1 MADDEYGE
9 VELEFVGFAADLL
22 ADVARGQ
29 PPNATTCE
37 DAARALLCDIDQT
50 WDETGYGTSF
60 DTKSGGSE

>member
-29 PPNATTCE
+29 PPNETTCE

-50 WDETGYGTSF
+50 WGETGYRTSANS
-60 DTKSGGSE
+60 KQGSA